1 MHSDE
6 ETVAA
11 LTLEV
16 QQLRD
21 EMLKLTTVGIKLL
34 TAMENKSYSA
44 PREEAENYM
53 FEVSV
58 SFLSQGTC

>member
-16 QQLRD
+16 QQLQD
-21 EMLKLTTVGIKLL
+21 EMLKLTTVGIKLI

-44 PREEAENYM
+44 PHEEAGNHM